1 MNYLATII
9 FSGLSVRWPLV
20 GLICFLLAYTGLAG
34 FFEELGVLGVAV
46 GGIRPD
52 TVAAVV
58 SLVVLLRRPATIK
71 VPNTVAML
79 MWIVTLTVPVGVF
92 FASSSVYQFLAN
104 SWRVFFWAPT
114 FFALLRL
121 TEKESEILRNA
132 IIILL
137 AINGLLTFYFV
148 QTGDHEM
155 YRRLSATRSLAF
167 DTLNIAINMGSN
179 LIEILRIVLP
189 GTFMFGTMSVF
200 LCLNAIFNPKA
211 SSRQKVIHVVL
222 LTCILYALFISLTR
236 TSLLSL
242 TIGVSA
248 MIIYIFMRTR
258 LRQQIYIFILIFIVC
273 LSILAFSTQHSGT
286 AKAWYDRIS
295 GLEDGFSTVQTR
307 LDNNEMYLEILSN
320 SYAIIG
326 HPNFEADDIRVGG
339 YNDVVAPVAMWW
351 YYGLVSAFCYSLVIL
366 YFIGC
371 WIKFLEKKVAPDQGI
386 QIYSLLGMFLT
397 FQIESLGG
405 AVPISFEYAFT
416 LSFILASCASILFP
430 KVPAGLPRFRR
441 LLPI

>member
-1 MNYLATII
+1 MNFLATII

-20 GLICFLLAYTGLAG
+20 GIICFLLAYTGLAG
-34 FFEELGVLGVAV
+34 FFEELGILGVAV

-58 SLVVLLRRPATIK
+58 SLVVLLRRQANVKIPDTLA
-71 VPNTVAML
+71 VL
-79 MWIVTLTVPVGVF
+79 MWIVTITVPVGVF
-92 FASSSVYQFLAN
+92 FASSTMYQFLAN
-104 SWRVFFWAPT
+104 SWRVFFWGPT

-121 TEKESEILRNA
+121 TEKESKVLRNA
-132 IIILL
+132 MIVLL

-148 QTGDHEM
+148 QTGDHEI
-155 YRRLSATRSLAF
+155 YRRLSATRSLTF
-167 DTLNIAINMGSN
+167 DSMNIAVHMGSHM
-179 LIEILRIVLP
+179 IEILRIVLP
-189 GTFMFGTMSVF
+189 GTFTFSTISVF
-200 LCLNAIFNPKA
+200 LCLNAIFAPNATSKQKA
-211 SSRQKVIHVVL
+211 IYAGL
-222 LTCILYALFISLTR
+222 LTCILYAIFISLTR
-236 TSLLSL
+236 TALISL
-242 TIGVSA
+242 TIGASA
-248 MIIYIFMRTR
+248 MGVYIFLRTR
-258 LRQQIYIFILIFIVC
+258 LRQQVYLFIIVFAVF
-273 LSILAFSTQHSGT
+273 LSVLAFSSQHSGT
-286 AKAWYDRIS
+286 ARAWYDRIS

-307 LDNNEMYLEILSN
+307 LDNNKMYLEILSN

-339 YNDVVAPVAMWW
+339 YNDVVAPLAMWW
-351 YYGLVSAFCYSLVIL
+351 YYGLVSAFCYSLIIL

-371 WIKFLEKKVAPDQGI
+371 WIKFLEKKVPADQGI

-397 FQIESLGG
+397 FQIDSLGG

-416 LSFILASCASILFP
+416 LSFVLASCAGVLFP